1 LQNVAQALFIL
12 PLFLFSATAGQLADK
27 YEKSR
32 LIKVTVAIELVVMG
46 FGAIGFFTHNL
57 SMLLAAL
64 FLGGM
69 QSALFGPVK
78 YAILPQHLKEHE
90 LIGGN
95 ALVEMGT
102 SVAILVGMMIGGWMV
117 GQEWGIVA
125 VAFTTMALSAA
136 GLVTSRFI
144 PLAPA
149 ADPDLKVNWNIFTE
163 TWRNF
168 QFMRGN
174 RTVLLSI
181 LGISWFWFFGAMFLT
196 QFPNLSKNVLM
207 GDEHVVTLLLV
218 VFSVGIGLGSL
229 LCERLSGHKVEI
241 GLVPFGSIGMTL
253 FAVDLYFALGVTGPI
268 AQGTL
273 GAFVHD
279 SARWRVLADLLLI
292 GMFGGFYIVPLYALI
307 QTRSDVSHRSRIIAG
322 NNILNALFIV
332 GAAGVAIGLF
342 AAGFT
347 IPQII
352 LVTALLNAIV
362 AIYIYTLVPE
372 FLMRFLVWLLIH
384 SVYRLEKSGLENI
397 PDEGPVLLVCNHV
410 SFVDGLII
418 AAACRRPVR
427 FVMHHSRFN
436 APVLKF
442 VFRTGR
448 AIPIASARD
457 DPALLEQAY
466 DEIAKALKEGDVV
479 CLFPEGHV
487 TETGEMQRFRPGVMR
502 ILERTPVPVIPMALR
517 GLWGSMFSRVEGSAM
532 AKPFRRG
539 VLSKI
544 GLVVGVPIRPAAVT
558 PEGLQARVQ
567 AMRGD
572 WR

>member
-1 LQNVAQALFIL
+1 
-12 PLFLFSATAGQLADK
+12 
-27 YEKSR
+27 
-32 LIKVTVAIELVVMG
+32 
-46 FGAIGFFTHNL
+46 
-57 SMLLAAL
+57 
-64 FLGGM
+64 
-69 QSALFGPVK
+69 
-78 YAILPQHLKEHE
+78 
-90 LIGGN
+90 
-95 ALVEMGT
+95 
-102 SVAILVGMMIGGWMV
+102 
-117 GQEWGIVA
+117 
-125 VAFTTMALSAA
+125 
-136 GLVTSRFI
+136 
-144 PLAPA
+144 
-149 ADPDLKVNWNIFTE
+149 
-163 TWRNF
+163 
-168 QFMRGN
+168 
-174 RTVLLSI
+174 
-181 LGISWFWFFGAMFLT
+181 
-196 QFPNLSKNVLM
+196 
-207 GDEHVVTLLLV
+207 
-218 VFSVGIGLGSL
+218 
-229 LCERLSGHKVEI
+229 
-241 GLVPFGSIGMTL
+241 
-253 FAVDLYFALGVTGPI
+253 
-268 AQGTL
+268 
-273 GAFVHD
+273 
-279 SARWRVLADLLLI
+279 
-292 GMFGGFYIVPLYALI
+292 
-307 QTRSDVSHRSRIIAG
+307 
-322 NNILNALFIV
+322 
-332 GAAGVAIGLF
+332 
-342 AAGFT
+342 
-347 IPQII
+347 
-352 LVTALLNAIV
+352 LLNAVV

-436 APVLKF
+436 TPVLKF

-544 GLVVGVPIRPAAVT
+544 GLVVGVPIRPEAVT
-558 PEGLQARVQ
+558 PERLQAQVL
-567 AMRGD
+567 AMRGT